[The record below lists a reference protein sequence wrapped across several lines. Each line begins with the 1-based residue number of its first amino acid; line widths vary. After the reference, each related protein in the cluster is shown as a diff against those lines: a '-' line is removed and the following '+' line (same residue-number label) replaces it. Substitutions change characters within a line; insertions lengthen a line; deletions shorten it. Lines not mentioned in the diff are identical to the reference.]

1 MADKMTL
8 EELTEAAKNIY
19 RYYSTY
25 YVDKLDVLERINSE
39 LNTLNLSEM
48 EKNCIQMV
56 LDS

>member
-25 YVDKLDVLERINSE
+25 DKLDVLERINS
-39 LNTLNLSEM
+39 
-48 EKNCIQMV
+48 
-56 LDS
+56 